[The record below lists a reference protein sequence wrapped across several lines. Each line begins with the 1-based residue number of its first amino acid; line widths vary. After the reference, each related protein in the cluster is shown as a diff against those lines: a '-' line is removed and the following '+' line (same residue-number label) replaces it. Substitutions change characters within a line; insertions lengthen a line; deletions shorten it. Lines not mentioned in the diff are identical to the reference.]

1 MLVATVLALTA
12 ALLHAGWNLRAKRSP
27 DRLISLWGQF
37 FVAGVVSVPV
47 VVATHDLPAA
57 AWGFAALTAV
67 THVPYAAFLA
77 AAYDHGDFSVAYPIA
92 RGSGAALA
100 GLGGIVLLG
109 DHLGVLGGVGLLT
122 VAAGMVVLA
131 AGADRVH
138 VLLALG
144 VGVTI
149 GVYTVNDSHAS
160 RTFGVTYAFAAFALA
175 AIAVTSYGILHRGA
189 PALVASMRTDWR
201 RHVVSGAMTAAAYVM
216 VLIAVRRA
224 PVGYVASLRE
234 SSVLA
239 AAFLGTRYL
248 SEGQSRRRT
257 AAAVVI
263 LTGLVLL
270 VVSG

>member
-1 MLVATVLALTA
+1 M
-12 ALLHAGWNLRAKRSP
+12 GLRR
-27 DRLISLWGQF
+27 
-37 FVAGVVSVPV
+37 
-47 VVATHDLPAA
+47 
-57 AWGFAALTAV
+57 LTAV

-100 GLGGIVLLG
+100 GLGGVLLLG

-175 AIAVTSYGILHRGA
+175 AIAVTSYGIVHRAGTGPGRLDAHRLAPSRGERGDDRRRLRDGAHRGA
-189 PALVASMRTDWR
+189 ASAGGD
-201 RHVVSGAMTAAAYVM
+201 
-216 VLIAVRRA
+216 
-224 PVGYVASLRE
+224 VASLRE

-239 AAFLGTRYL
+239 AAFLGDPLPVGRPVAPTHRRRRRDPHRPRPPRRIRMTEAHSLPKRYL
-248 SEGQSRRRT
+248 DPVCAR
-257 AAAVVI
+257 AAR
-263 LTGLVLL
+263 
-270 VVSG
+270 